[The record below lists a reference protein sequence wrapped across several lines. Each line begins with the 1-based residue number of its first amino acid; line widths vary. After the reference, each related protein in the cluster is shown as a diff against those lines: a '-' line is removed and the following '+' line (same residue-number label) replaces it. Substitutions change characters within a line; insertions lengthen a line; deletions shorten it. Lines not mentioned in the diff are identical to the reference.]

1 MNLKRIVYPLMLMIV
16 LLPLFFSNSCKHDPM
31 GISQLDTVCFQ
42 TQILPILQT
51 SCGIAGCHDAG
62 GEGGEFTTDS
72 YQTIMPIVKPGSA
85 AKSKIY
91 QVITAVNGNM
101 MPPKRPLTKDQ
112 RTLILVWI
120 EQGANNTTCNP

>member
-1 MNLKRIVYPLMLMIV
+1 MILKRIVFPLMLMIV
-16 LLPLFFSNSCKHDPM
+16 LFPFFFGSSCKHDPM

-42 TQILPILQT
+42 SQILPILQT

-72 YQTIMPIVKPGSA
+72 YQTIMPIVTPGSA
-85 AKSKIY
+85 AKSTLY
-91 QVITAVNGNM
+91 QVITAVNGQI

>member
-1 MNLKRIVYPLMLMIV
+1 
-16 LLPLFFSNSCKHDPM
+16 M

-42 TQILPILQT
+42 TQIFPILQT
-51 SCGIAGCHDAG
+51 SCGIAGCHDGGG
-62 GEGGEFTTDS
+62 GEGGDFSTQS
-72 YQTIMPIVKPGSA
+72 YQTIMSIVKPGNA
-85 AKSKIY
+85 AKSDLY
-91 QVITAVNGNM
+91 EVITAVNGTI